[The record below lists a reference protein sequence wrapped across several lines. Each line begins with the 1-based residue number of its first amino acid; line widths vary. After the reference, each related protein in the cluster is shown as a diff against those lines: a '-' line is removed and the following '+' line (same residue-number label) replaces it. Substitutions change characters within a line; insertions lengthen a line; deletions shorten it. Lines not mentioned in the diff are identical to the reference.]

1 MSGASIGT
9 IDDLHSAQPVVRP
22 GLPAHSENAYYPREF
37 IVSKEDTHMRLPGMS
52 LTALSALFLMMPLAA
67 DSFAA
72 SRPRADA
79 GYDVVIANGRIVDG
93 SGNPWFYGNVA
104 IKNGHIAKI
113 GAVDPKSGKRV
124 IDAKG
129 MVVSPGFIDLHTHTD
144 MPALAD
150 GNTESAVRQ
159 GVTLD
164 VIGESETVAPLKGG
178 VLEEYKEDAKR
189 RNGVDV
195 DWTTLT
201 GYFSRLGK
209 KGVSINIASSV
220 SPQQVR
226 RVVVGFEDRP
236 ATAAEIEQMT
246 QLVTQAMEEGAVNL
260 STAFTGGGYKYEDE
274 MIAMAKVVASY
285 GGYYGSHI
293 GGEGGQIDE
302 ELDKAIHL
310 AEVTGIPVHI
320 YHIKVRGKNNFGRV
334 KEIIK
339 KIDAARARGLDITAN
354 VYPYTAM
361 QHPWA
366 RLFPSWVQAMP
377 RKEAIAKLKTR
388 EFRDKIKADKEF
400 PEYVSEHGGWEG
412 IVGTVFN
419 DPKNKEYEGKSI
431 LEISQLRG
439 HADPAETCFDLIVE
453 EGAFVPG
460 VHHTMSEDDVK
471 FVMAVPWV
479 SIASD
484 GGALNLSVP
493 GKPHPRSFGTNVRVL
508 GKYVRDD
515 HVLTLED
522 AVRKMTSLPAQTMRL
537 KDRGLLKEGYWADVV
552 VFDPDTVSDP
562 ATYQNPQQYAKGV
575 PFVLVNGTVVID
587 NGNHTGAR
595 PGKVIYGPG
604 KTGSARPKLGNVAQP
619 RAVNSL

>member
-1 MSGASIGT
+1 MQLGRAS
-9 IDDLHSAQPVVRP
+9 
-22 GLPAHSENAYYPREF
+22 LPTF
-37 IVSKEDTHMRLPGMS
+37 LS
-52 LTALSALFLMMPLAA
+52 LFVLASLSAGPMAA
-67 DSFAA
+67 ERTDST
-72 SRPRADA
+72 
-79 GYDVVIANGRIVDG
+79 YDVVIANGKIIDG

-104 IKNGHIAKI
+104 IKNGHIAEI
-113 GAVDPKSGKRV
+113 GKFDPKLGKRV

-129 MVVSPGFIDLHTHTD
+129 MVVTPGFIDLHTHSD
-144 MPALAD
+144 MPVLAD
-150 GNTESAVRQ
+150 GNAESAVRQ

-164 VIGESETVAPLKGG
+164 VIGESATVAPLKGG
-178 VLEEYKEDAKR
+178 VLEEYKEEAKR

-195 DWTTLT
+195 DWTTLE
-201 GYFSRLGK
+201 GYFRRLNQ

-226 RVVVGFEDRP
+226 RIVVGFEDRP
-236 ATAAEIEQMT
+236 ATTAEIEQMKK
-246 QLVTQAMEEGAVNL
+246 LVAQAMEEGAVNL

-285 GGYYGSHI
+285 GGYYGTHI

-302 ELDKAIHL
+302 ELDKAIHI

-334 KEIIK
+334 KEIIR

-354 VYPYTAM
+354 QYPYTAM
-361 QHPWA
+361 EHPWA
-366 RLFPSWVQAMP
+366 RLFPSWVQQMP
-377 RKEAIAKLKTR
+377 RKQAIALLKER
-388 EFRDKIKADKEF
+388 SFRDKIKADKEF
-400 PEYVSEHGGWEG
+400 AEYVNEHGGWEG

-419 DPKNKEYEGKSI
+419 TPKNKEYEGKSI
-431 LEISQLRG
+431 LEISKLRG
-439 HADPAETCFDLIVE
+439 HSDPAETCFDLVVE
-453 EGAFVPG
+453 EDAFVPG
-460 VHHTMSEDDVK
+460 VHHTMSEDDVR
-471 FVMAVPWV
+471 FVMQVPWV

-484 GGALNLSVP
+484 GGALNLSAP

-515 HVLTLED
+515 GVLTLEN
-522 AVRKMTSLPAQTMRL
+522 AVRKMTSLPAQTLRL
-537 KDRGLLKEGYWADVV
+537 KNRGLLKEGYWADVV
-552 VFDPDTVSDP
+552 VFDPNTVSDP

-587 NGNHTGAR
+587 GGNHTGAR

-604 KTGSARPKLGNVAQP
+604 KNDDDRQKLGNGLQP
-619 RAVNSL
+619 RSDKSL